1 MATFVVVVDRW
12 IKAVGG
18 GRGKRREWG
27 IRRLADF
34 VPESEIFYML
44 FCFFIDN
51 SDNMLL

>member
-34 VPESEIFYML
+34 VPESEIFHLL
-44 FCFFIDN
+44 FHLFIDN
-51 SDNMLL
+51 SDSILL